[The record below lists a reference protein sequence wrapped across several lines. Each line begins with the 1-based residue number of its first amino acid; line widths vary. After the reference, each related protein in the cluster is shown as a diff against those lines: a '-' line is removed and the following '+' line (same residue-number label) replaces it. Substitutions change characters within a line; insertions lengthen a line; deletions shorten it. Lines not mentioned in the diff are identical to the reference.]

1 MQRPWCERRLVFEPA
16 ASCKRLCST
25 MAGCRG
31 GMWPQVVLQGACCQS
46 CGACM
51 CAVDS
56 RQLLVQGGRH
66 ASRRRGSCL
75 HHCCPP
81 QPGAPACLVRQG
93 ACCECTTSF
102 CRQLHDPCGPPLFG
116 ARGRVPVASCEP
128 AGRML
133 PELRSIHACCRQAAV
148 GAGAGRQAGQHTLR
162 VCSVTDGGLARTT
175 AAITL
180 SACMFG
186 RQGCCACTAS
196 LCAGTHMRMRV

>member
-1 MQRPWCERRLVFEPA
+1 
-16 ASCKRLCST
+16 

-31 GMWPQVVLQGACCQS
+31 ACGPRWFCKAHAARAAELACVLSAGS
-46 CGACM
+46 CWCREADM
-51 CAVDS
+51 PA
-56 RQLLVQGGRH
+56 
-66 ASRRRGSCL
+66 RRRGSCL

-102 CRQLHDPCGPPLFG
+102 CRQLHDPCVPPLFG
-116 ARGRVPVASCEP
+116 ARGRVAPCEP

-133 PELRSIHACCRQAAV
+133 PELRSIHVCCRQAAV

-162 VCSVTDGGLARTT
+162 VCSVTGGGLARTT

-180 SACMFG
+180 SACRFG

-196 LCAGTHMRMRV
+196 LCAGTRMRMRVRGSMLQLEAVTPVTV